1 MTKVLVNE
9 VKPNPNERD
18 FVANPLEIETET
30 TGVLPG
36 ERDTKQTAQETSF
49 TSADFTATDVKGA
62 LEELFTLSDSQRQLL
77 ISAVGSPLNSASTYS
92 NIISAILD
100 GKTKIT
106 DTLLAKDVQANN
118 QMSFEELAN
127 CILLIQ
133 STNNPSTGGI
143 PTNLKLTDVIKA
155 TANMTYTIG
164 LTTYL
169 KPSETVAQVYKYI
182 AAQSNITHYQEN
194 FNNTNASMFKYDKDV
209 VIFDGVARIKDKYE
223 FPLLNNGTY
232 FETQEIDFAM
242 AEISAI
248 TMDDTTNLFTLN
260 GIKTNNAIVQ
270 SEGDIPIDETLLITG
285 IGMTNQI
292 TGNGSVKV
300 AVSKNKGA
308 SWQSFVGTDFVDV
321 DIASTTDFAEKGMTS
336 DVLNAVTSEQWQT
349 WRNDAS
355 TIRFAYLLNRPSYSD
370 NVGLDM
376 VTMQAEMIARW
387 VPAPTSDYEYAFSE
401 SAQEYTFTFK
411 VATDYLVKYLDK
423 ASDENA

>member
-30 TGVLPG
+30 VGTLPKT
-36 ERDTKQTAQETSF
+36 RDEKQTAQETPFASV
-49 TSADFTATDVKGA
+49 DFTATDVQGA

-100 GKTKIT
+100 GKTKIA

-118 QMSFEELAN
+118 QMSFEDLAN

-133 STNNPSTGGI
+133 GTNNPSTGGI

-223 FPLLNNGTY
+223 FPLLDNGTY

-242 AEISAI
+242 AEINAI

-270 SEGDIPIDETLLITG
+270 SEGDIPIDETLVITG

-300 AVSKNKGA
+300 AVSRNKGL
-308 SWQSFVGTDFVDV
+308 SWQSFVGADFVDV

-336 DVLNAVTSEQWQT
+336 DVLNAVTSEQWQAYRDT
-349 WRNDAS
+349 AT
-355 TIRFAYLLNRPSYSD
+355 TIRFAYLINRPSYAD
-370 NVGLDM
+370 AVGLDM
-376 VTMQAEMIARW
+376 VTIQAEMLARW
-387 VPAPTSDYEYAFSE
+387 IPALTSEYEYVFSE
-401 SAQEYTFTFK
+401 TNQEYTFTFK
-411 VATDYLVKYLDK
+411 VANDYKIRYLDK
-423 ASDENA
+423 ESE